1 MVKTK
6 DKRGIMGIIFFFLIL
21 FSILIL
27 GFFAVVVVG
36 VLDFSSEI
44 VTPVME
50 GIGVV
55 GDTNISEAST
65 YTFGVADTFINAVPW
80 LIAFA
85 YVMALIFS
93 IVLVLSYNYNPNPAF
108 IAVYIAFILLLI
120 LGSIIISNAY
130 EDIYSGTDEIALKL
144 QSQVA
149 MSYMILYSPM
159 ILTAIAFIAGIY
171 LFAVKRNVDG
181 GDYSV

>member
-120 LGSIIISNAY
+120 LGSIIISNTY

-144 QSQVA
+144 QDQTA

-171 LFAVKRNVDG
+171 LFAAKRNIEG